1 MRLLVAGG
9 AGFIG
14 SHFVKKIISGELRG
28 IRELLVVDKLTYAG
42 GIDNFSKHE
51 LNQFEFI
58 QADISTS
65 ESLIS
70 NIKGVDAIINFAA
83 ESHVDRSINSARQFM
98 LSNVVGTQ
106 NLLDIGRKNSIK
118 VFLQVS
124 TDEVYGTIPIGKFHE
139 LSPLSPNSPY
149 SASKAASD
157 LIALAYQKTYGLDV
171 RITRCSNNFGPYQ
184 YPEKII
190 PRFITNLLLGK
201 ELPIYGD
208 GQNIRDWIFVG
219 DHAQA
224 LHKVLIHGELG
235 DLYNIGGECELSN
248 LVLAKLILERMGYK
262 DDKIEFVQDRLGHDL
277 RYAVDNSKIYSK
289 LGFKPTVDF
298 ESGLE
303 ITIEW
308 YRSNQEWWRRRINY

>member
-1 MRLLVAGG
+1 
-9 AGFIG
+9 
-14 SHFVKKIISGELRG
+14 
-28 IRELLVVDKLTYAG
+28 
-42 GIDNFSKHE
+42 
-51 LNQFEFI
+51 
-58 QADISTS
+58 
-65 ESLIS
+65 
-70 NIKGVDAIINFAA
+70 
-83 ESHVDRSINSARQFM
+83 M

-201 ELPIYGD
+201 KLPIYGD

-289 LGFKPTVDF
+289 LGFAENCKLFSKLPFFINKLVNYLNCTV
-298 ESGLE
+298 
-303 ITIEW
+303 TIKTKRNAHSSTRGQKHIVSSP
-308 YRSNQEWWRRRINY
+308 YLPPQHSNF

>member
-28 IRELLVVDKLTYAG
+28 IGELLVVDKLTYAG

-58 QADISTS
+58 EADISTS

-70 NIKGVDAIINFAA
+70 NIKGIDAIINFAA

-106 NLLDIGRKNSIK
+106 NLIDIGRQNSVK

-124 TDEVYGTIPIGKFHE
+124 TDEVYGTIPMGKFHE

-157 LIALAYQKTYGLDV
+157 LIALAYQKTYGIDV

-201 ELPIYGD
+201 KLPVYGD

-219 DHAQA
+219 DHARA
-224 LHKVLIHGELG
+224 LHKVLIHGESG

-248 LVLAKLILERMGYK
+248 LVLAKLILERMGYE
-262 DDKIEFVQDRLGHDL
+262 DDKIEFVQDRLGHDR

-289 LGFKPTVDF
+289 LGFTPNLDF

>member
-14 SHFVKKIISGELRG
+14 SHFVKKIISGELQG

-42 GIDNFSKHE
+42 GLDNFSKDE

-58 QADISTS
+58 EADISTS
-65 ESLIS
+65 ESPIS
-70 NIKGVDAIINFAA
+70 NINGVDAIINFAA

-106 NLLDIGRKNSIK
+106 NLLDIGRQNSIK

-124 TDEVYGTIPIGKFHE
+124 TDEVYGSIPIGKFHE
-139 LSPLSPNSPY
+139 LSPLAPNSPY

-157 LIALAYQKTYGLDV
+157 LIALAYQKTYGIDV
-171 RITRCSNNFGPYQ
+171 RITRCSNNYGPYQ

-201 ELPIYGD
+201 KLPIYGN

-219 DHAQA
+219 DHIQA
-224 LHKVLIHGELG
+224 LHKVLIYGELG
-235 DLYNIGGECELSN
+235 ETYNIGGECELSN
-248 LVLAKLILERMGYK
+248 LVLAESILERMGHK

-277 RYAVDNSKIYSK
+277 RYAVDNSKIHSK

-303 ITIEW
+303 ITIDW
-308 YRSNQEWWRRRINY
+308 YRSNQTWWRRRINY